1 MVQLRVYN
9 DGTQYWLDLYEESPI
24 KINLSVEDIT
34 STDAT
39 SAFTR
44 TFRVPG
50 TAHNNDFF
58 KAAFYVD
65 SIDYDVTV
73 KKTAEILID
82 GEPFREGH
90 IRLQKI
96 YKNEDLDR
104 YDYEIVFLGETR
116 DFASA
121 LGDSPMCELNLDL
134 VHTMSYANVT
144 GSWQAYPEGGPTD
157 GLLNGDVIY
166 PLIDHG
172 NTYGNTGLAL
182 ESEIKLDASLFPK
195 TFTDSGWPLEPER
208 FKPMIRAKAL
218 LDSIFDSTDYSYE
231 SNFIDSNL
239 FKKLYVSA
247 FGNDNNIEA
256 QVNESENLFKASSTL
271 VQQATSYIVVP
282 VNLEQTDPGNNF
294 NPTDTGPILT
304 HYAYTAP
311 LTGSYE
317 FAGSTSVTVQ
327 ADIGTT
333 AYATAKLLRNGS
345 EIASGTSNSVGV
357 ITVNATINLIAGQ
370 TVQFAVDFTP
380 TTDRAAIENGIFRC
394 VSAPGIFNPVNN
406 LDCEYKQIDFIK
418 DLLTTFRLVMAPKKG
433 DPTTFIIEPWID
445 YIASGDIFDWT
456 DKLDRAKD
464 AVLEPLFFTQS
475 DRIEFKSAE
484 DEDLINNYNQ
494 TAFKEVYGQLNF
506 DSGSELLKGTR
517 DVTTGWSPTPFAQID
532 GAASNSPFVIPKLYT
547 SEDGKSEPI
556 SPNTRFL
563 FYNGLQTVGLNT
575 WYMANGSTSTAQNS
589 YPLASYHENWPP
601 SVNDIQLNWNIQFPY
616 YGDLTLFGIDG
627 ELGTSL
633 FNRYWSDY
641 IASLYNKFSRRL
653 TGYFVL
659 DAVDLIEF
667 SFDDVIFVDGTY
679 YRPEKIVDAPV
690 GLEDKVK
697 VQLIKLNNFKPSDQD
712 QPTQFYY
719 YEARID
725 TCFSLSSNIFIIQ
738 SPVPLNNGDIV
749 GVTGSTDCF
758 QIMNPASTVIWDY
771 AWFETFI
778 DCQDCLDNNQQNF
791 VYRVQRYDN
800 SCVLLPIIETIVS
813 HTSAITI
820 GDVVALNG
828 TAYGGCWKVVAVSQ
842 VQPATTVSAVY
853 PDCTTCYGTTPA
865 TVYAAQYCDGSGNVF
880 VSSFT
885 SYTGGEVVRIND
897 NCQSCVTITDF
908 GPYTAQYEIIDQ
920 VYIDCDTC
928 NNQEFGDEPTEFDDN
943 CREFDGV

>member
-73 KKTAEILID
+73 KKSAEILID
-82 GEPFREGH
+82 GEPFHEGH

-134 VHTMSYANVT
+134 IHTMSYANVT
-144 GSWQAYPEGGPTD
+144 GSWQAYPEGGLTD
-157 GLLNGDVIY
+157 GLLNGDVVY

-172 NTYGNTGLAL
+172 NTYDGAGSPIEGQIKVNTTQ
-182 ESEIKLDASLFPK
+182 FPK
-195 TFTDSGWPLEPER
+195 SFTDANWAIEPQR
-208 FKPMIRAKAL
+208 LKPMIRAKAL
-218 LDSIFDSTDYSYE
+218 IDAIFASTDYNYE
-231 SNFIDSNL
+231 STFIDSNL
-239 FKKLYVSA
+239 FRKLYVSA
-247 FGNDNNIEA
+247 FGNDTNIEA
-256 QVNESENLFKASSTL
+256 QVNESENLFNASSTL
-271 VQQATSYIVVP
+271 VQQATSLIVVP
-282 VNLEQTDPGNNF
+282 INNESSDPGNNF
-294 NPTDTGPILT
+294 NPTNTGTSTQI
-304 HYAYTAP
+304 YAYTAP
-311 LTGSYE
+311 LTGSYT
-317 FAGSTSVTVQ
+317 FSASTGVQVQ
-327 ADIGTT
+327 ADQGTT
-333 AYATAKLLRNGS
+333 AYATALLLRNGS
-345 EIASGTSNSVGV
+345 QIASGSSNSIGV
-357 ITVNATINLIAGQ
+357 ITVNATLNLTAGQ

-380 TTDRAAIENGIFRC
+380 TTDVAAIENGTFRC
-394 VSAPGIFNPVNN
+394 TAAPGIFNPVNN
-406 LDCEYKQIDFIK
+406 LDCEYKQIDFVK

-433 DPTTFIIEPWID
+433 NPTTFIIEPWVD

-506 DSGSELLKGTR
+506 DSGSELLKDTR
-517 DVTTGWSPTPFAQID
+517 EVTTEWSPTPFAQID
-532 GAASNSPFVIPKLYT
+532 GAATNSTFVIPKLYT
-547 SEDGKSEPI
+547 LEDGKSEPI

-563 FYNGLQTVGLNT
+563 FYNGLQSATT
-575 WYMANGSTSTAQNS
+575 WYMEQGGTAQPQTQ

-601 SVNDIQLNWNIQFPY
+601 SVNDVQLNWNIQFPY
-616 YGDLTLFGIDG
+616 YGDLTLFGING
-627 ELGTSL
+627 ELGYGL
-633 FNRYWSDY
+633 FDRYWSDY
-641 IASLYNKFSRRL
+641 ISSLYNKFSRRL
-653 TGYFVL
+653 TGHFVL

-667 SFDDVIFVDGTY
+667 SFDDIIFVDGTY
-679 YRPEKIVDAPV
+679 YRPEKILDAPV

-712 QPTQFYY
+712 APTQFYY

-725 TCFSLSSNIFIIQ
+725 TCTALSSIVYIIQ
-738 SPVPLNNGDIV
+738 SPVPLNNNDVV

-758 QIMNPASTVIWDY
+758 RIMNPASTQIWDY
-771 AWFETFI
+771 AWFETFT

-791 VYRVQRYDN
+791 VYRVQRYDTN
-800 SCVLLPIIETIVS
+800 CVLLPILETIVS
-813 HTSAITI
+813 HTSALTV
-820 GDVVALNG
+820 GEVVSLNG
-828 TAYGGCWKVVAVSQ
+828 TAYAGCWKVVAISQ
-842 VQPATTVSAVY
+842 VQPATTVNTVY
-853 PDCTTCYGTTPA
+853 PDCPTCFGQVTP
-865 TVYAAQYCDGSGNVF
+865 TVYAAQYCDGSGTVF
-880 VSSFT
+880 VASFAT
-885 SYTGGEVVRIND
+885 YTGGEVVRID
-897 NCQSCVTITDF
+897 DACQSCVTITDF
-908 GPYTAQYEIIDQ
+908 GPYTAQYNIIDQ
-920 VYIDCDTC
+920 VYIDCDAC
-928 NNQEFGDEPTEFDDN
+928 NNQNFGQEPTEFDDN